1 MSMEHKA
8 FLFNSQKFHLEIEE
22 VLHKCCHDNKGKEY
36 AIEYIDKNY
45 DNFKSPYT
53 GEELDDKWINQIESG
68 NIQEYMDFILTAC
81 YDPNE
86 DMGLEYSWELLI
98 EEIKQMHITS
108 NAEQWVLGKPIVCNG
123 VLVDPGAMG
132 LGIVD
137 AEEVSYIKNILIDS
151 RSKLQ
156 PIEVR
161 ETNLYDLT
169 NEEIIDAYDDLCNIY
184 KLAEGKGFGIM
195 MTF

>member
-1 MSMEHKA
+1 M
-8 FLFNSQKFHLEIEE
+8 NR
-22 VLHKCCHDNKGKEY
+22 
-36 AIEYIDKNY
+36 
-45 DNFKSPYT
+45 
-53 GEELDDKWINQIESG
+53 IESG

-86 DMGLEYSWELLI
+86 DVGLEYSWKLLI

-123 VLVDPGAMG
+123 FLVDPGAMG

-137 AEEVSYIKNILIDS
+137 AEEVSYIKNMLIDS
-151 RSKLQ
+151 RFKLQ

-161 ETNLYDLT
+161 ETNIYS
-169 NEEIIDAYDDLCNIY
+169 EEIIDAYDDLCNIY